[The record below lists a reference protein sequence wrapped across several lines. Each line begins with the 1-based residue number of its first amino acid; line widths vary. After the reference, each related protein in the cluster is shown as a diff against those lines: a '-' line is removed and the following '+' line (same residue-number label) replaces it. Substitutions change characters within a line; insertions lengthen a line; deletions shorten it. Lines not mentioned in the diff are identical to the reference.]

1 MPKVGYSPSQAEH
14 LTVQE
19 AGRLGG
25 LKVLGDRGRAHFA
38 EIGKRGQQA
47 MRRKY
52 PCMAANWGKLGG
64 RPKKPNLGE
73 IVGEAKK

>member
-1 MPKVGYSPSQAEH
+1 VSKFGYLPIRGER

-25 LKVLGDRGRAHFA
+25 LKILGDRGRAHFV
-38 EIGKRGQQA
+38 EIGRRGQRR

-52 PCMAANWGKLGG
+52 PGMAAKWGKLGG
-64 RPKKPNLGE
+64 RPKKPNLDE